1 MQKTVPNNIY
11 KISANQNDIIDQSK
25 KGKSILYDEE
35 FISLINGLNDSIKDY
50 FKVCKHNI
58 LETNSIINYYEEHN
72 KSLEIS
78 INDILNSE
86 QNHNISEF
94 FIEKFKQINEYINQL
109 KINNNSFKKNLDFF
123 FEDAK
128 IFFKKMKIKRNQKL
142 TEINDTEFSISNY
155 SNKSLKVKEI
165 SNNKPFLLSIK
176 NNYSKIIDLLNKFT
190 PTHLMNLIL
199 F

>member
-72 KSLEIS
+72 KSLETS

-109 KINNNSFKKNLDFF
+109 KINNNSSKKNLEFF

-128 IFFKKMKIKRNQKL
+128 IFFKKMKIKK
-142 TEINDTEFSISNY
+142 
-155 SNKSLKVKEI
+155 K
-165 SNNKPFLLSIK
+165 
-176 NNYSKIIDLLNKFT
+176 
-190 PTHLMNLIL
+190 
-199 F
+199 

>member
-72 KSLEIS
+72 KSLETS

-109 KINNNSFKKNLDFF
+109 KINNNSSKKNLEFF
-123 FEDAK
+123 FEK
-128 IFFKKMKIKRNQKL
+128 YFLKK
-142 TEINDTEFSISNY
+142 
-155 SNKSLKVKEI
+155 
-165 SNNKPFLLSIK
+165 
-176 NNYSKIIDLLNKFT
+176 
-190 PTHLMNLIL
+190 
-199 F
+199 